1 MFQEKSAPPS
11 HMVIGGALVAENYSF
26 TAANAPQLRAY
37 HDLIRTTY
45 EPLGFLNDH
54 ADAFMPRDG
63 TQCYVLCYLDEVV
76 GSCSLTPVQD
86 EQSVFNRFIPGQ
98 TGEQRARMIE
108 LNNIILVPELRGGIG
123 LSLILY
129 HATLR
134 AMEDG
139 AELVV
144 GITRYQTLRHFVE
157 AGAIPVNHEPLHLLG
172 REDLHDFVIYYDVR
186 SPDALTYL
194 RERARRLFGQA
205 LTLKDIK
212 VQVAA
217 RERGVRVQQH
227 PSANAQAA

>member
-1 MFQEKSAPPS
+1 MIQEIPAPAS
-11 HMVIGGALVAENYSF
+11 HAVVGGTLAAENYSF
-26 TAANAPQLRAY
+26 EEPNALQLAAY
-37 HDLIRTTY
+37 HDLIRATY
-45 EPLGFLNDH
+45 GPLGFLNDH
-54 ADAFMPRDG
+54 AGAFMPREG
-63 TQCYVLCYLDEVV
+63 TRCYVLCYLDEVV

-86 EQSVFNRFIPGQ
+86 EQSVFNRLIPGQ
-98 TGEQRARMIE
+98 SGDERARMME

-134 AMEDG
+134 AMADG
-139 AELVV
+139 AEVIA

-186 SPDALTYL
+186 LPDALTYL

-205 LTLKDIK
+205 LTLNGIK
-212 VQVAA
+212 VRIAA
-217 RERGVRVQQH
+217 RERGGRLSQRTR
-227 PSANAQAA
+227 AAAQAA